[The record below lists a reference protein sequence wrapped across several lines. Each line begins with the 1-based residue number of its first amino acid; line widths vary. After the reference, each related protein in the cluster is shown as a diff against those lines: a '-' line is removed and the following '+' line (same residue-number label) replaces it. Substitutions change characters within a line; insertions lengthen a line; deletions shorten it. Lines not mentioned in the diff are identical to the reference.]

1 MNSQAEN
8 MSFSLAWPSRAC
20 GAPLFWSRAAASW
33 LAVPEVFCEL
43 PQLPFSLLRTV
54 CLPCTSSSWGSIGV
68 ERKKEKK
75 ERHEALSDTLVRSN
89 SCMQGTKQSQQLYT
103 LLQARHQTPSDV
115 DGRHGPRMI
124 CAHRPYTTG
133 TWRLM
138 RVE

>member
-1 MNSQAEN
+1 MVLRAALKSSSKFLVCADSLSHARPHRCPGKSQSEVLLFLNSQAVN

-68 ERKKEKK
+68 ERKKER
-75 ERHEALSDTLVRSN
+75 ERVRERERERERER
-89 SCMQGTKQSQQLYT
+89 KR
-103 LLQARHQTPSDV
+103 AF
-115 DGRHGPRMI
+115 
-124 CAHRPYTTG
+124 
-133 TWRLM
+133 W
-138 RVE
+138 